1 MRADRTVARPGLLD
15 SSYDYVIAALV
26 AVVIVLMLDAWV
38 TGQLAG
44 LLFRQAW
51 PPVTPAQA
59 FSAALALP
67 HHWADP
73 RLAWPAAAR
82 SSLPGAPG
90 FAVAGGFVA
99 LLLCGAVAVTL
110 RWLAARH
117 PQRGLAS
124 PARLRHPAQ
133 HRGPED
139 HPGRRGRRPRTNA

>member
-1 MRADRTVARPGLLD
+1 
-15 SSYDYVIAALV
+15 
-26 AVVIVLMLDAWV
+26 MLAAWV

-73 RLAWPAAAR
+73 RLAWPTAAR

-99 LLLCGAVAVTL
+99 LLLCGAVAATA

-117 PQRGLAS
+117 PRRGLAS
-124 PARLRHPAQ
+124 PARLRETLS
-133 HRGPED
+133 HRAVIS
-139 HPGRRGRRPRTNA
+139 RGDVIRPSTTNRKITLADVGVAPRTRA

>member
-1 MRADRTVARPGLLD
+1 MRLATPLPAFPDSCAVMRADRTVARPGLLD

-82 SSLPGAPG
+82 SSLPAP
-90 FAVAGGFVA
+90 
-99 LLLCGAVAVTL
+99 
-110 RWLAARH
+110 
-117 PQRGLAS
+117 
-124 PARLRHPAQ
+124 
-133 HRGPED
+133 
-139 HPGRRGRRPRTNA
+139 